1 LAIASDVGRIN
12 PIPPL
17 LNFPGFMSHSSE
29 TIQAL
34 LNSDNFSDKIRGL
47 NQVRQLDP
55 VTAFPLLKPL
65 VNDPNPRIRYAAVS
79 QLDPAGQADLDEA
92 LVLLRDR
99 LFNDPEID
107 VQSVAA
113 DVIGGLKLTAAYP
126 DLQRVYEETPEWL
139 LQMSIVATLGE
150 MGDRRG
156 FDLLKIALGSDNS
169 LIRTAAISAL
179 GELGNPEALALLSP
193 LINDEDW
200 QVRYRLAQAI
210 AQLHHPDGQALLHQL
225 AQDEVEQVAATAQD
239 LLAH

>member
-1 LAIASDVGRIN
+1 
-12 PIPPL
+12 
-17 LNFPGFMSHSSE
+17 MSHSSD

-34 LNSDNFSDKIRGL
+34 LNSDNFSDKVRGL
-47 NQVRQLDP
+47 NQLRQLDP
-55 VTAFPLLKPL
+55 AIAFPLLKPL

-79 QLDPAGQADLDEA
+79 QLDPAGQGNLDEA
-92 LVLLRDR
+92 LELLRDR

-126 DLQRVYEETPEWL
+126 DLQRAYEQTPEWL

-156 FDLLKIALGSDNS
+156 FDLLKIALTSENS

-179 GELGNPEALALLSP
+179 GELGNPDALALLAP
-193 LINDEDW
+193 LIQDEDW

-210 AQLHHPDGQALLHQL
+210 AQLQHPDSPTLLQQL
-225 AQDEVEQVAATAQD
+225 ATDEVEQVSATAKD
-239 LLAH
+239 LLAAYRNPS